1 MAELEASQQLP
12 ADIPLEPTKSKV
24 DTGSQLVED
33 ESVSYHITSGICPS
47 MPPIQTS
54 PDPDRTQTSNV
65 MASSCAR
72 PVPTVAHTVHLE
84 GKVSRELPPKTVTS
98 SAFTNDQ
105 DRSSIKEKLFAALPE
120 QQAVKSFM
128 SEASYGPFFSPIFIP
143 LPPKSQVESIF
154 GFAFEEINYVLPL
167 FHAQV
172 LNKLLQEHYAGPI
185 ASSGKDPTRWA
196 MINSALAVAIQL
208 RLAPNSRSEITKVS
222 WCFFKNAYSVY
233 SAISLQGTSVLAV
246 EALLAMAIFMQGTND
261 TRTTPHLVHTAARL
275 SLALG
280 LHQES
285 YVSGL
290 DSTTRNR
297 IRRVFWISF
306 ILDKEISV
314 LTGLPSTYDDN
325 VAGFNSCDPIESA
338 SLGVQWN
345 SGTNL
350 PSVLFRCRVELAA
363 VARIIEKDLRLELL
377 NEQDKSGLQR
387 IVRELDHRLEE
398 WKESL
403 PSDLR
408 PGYIIWSET
417 PPLAR
422 ESIVSLHFSYYQ
434 ALITI
439 YTFLADSKQEN
450 SHNADWRAGLS
461 RSSPTFAASQII
473 HLLEFLPPQQPGRLW

>member
-24 DTGSQLVED
+24 DTASQLVED

-47 MPPIQTS
+47 IPPIQTS
-54 PDPDRTQTSNV
+54 LDPDRTQTSNV
-65 MASSCAR
+65 MASGYVR
-72 PVPTVAHTVHLE
+72 PVPTVAHAVNLE
-84 GKVSRELPPKTVTS
+84 GKVSRELPPNIVTS
-98 SAFTNDQ
+98 SAFTSDQ
-105 DRSSIKEKLFAALPE
+105 ERSSIKEKLFAALPG
-120 QQAVKSFM
+120 QQAVKSLM
-128 SEASYGPFFSPIFIP
+128 SEASHGPFFSPIFIS
-143 LPPKSQVESIF
+143 LPSKSQVESIF
-154 GFAFEEINYVLPL
+154 ESTFEEINYVLPL
-167 FHAQV
+167 FHPQV
-172 LNKLLQEHYAGPI
+172 LNKLLQEHYAGPV

-208 RLAPNSRSEITKVS
+208 RSAPNSRSEIA

-261 TRTTPHLVHTAARL
+261 MRTTSHLVYTAARL

-290 DSTTRNR
+290 DSTTKKR

-306 ILDKEISV
+306 ILDKDISV

-325 VAGFNSCDPIESA
+325 VASFNSCDSIETA
-338 SLGVQWN
+338 SLGVQWKP
-345 SGTNL
+345 GTNL

-363 VARIIEKDLRLELL
+363 VARIIEKDLRLELRK
-377 NEQDKSGLQR
+377 NQDISGLQGV
-387 IVRELDHRLEE
+387 VRELDRRLEE

-408 PGYIIWSET
+408 PGYIMWSET

-422 ESIVSLHFSYYQ
+422 VSIVSLHFSYYQ